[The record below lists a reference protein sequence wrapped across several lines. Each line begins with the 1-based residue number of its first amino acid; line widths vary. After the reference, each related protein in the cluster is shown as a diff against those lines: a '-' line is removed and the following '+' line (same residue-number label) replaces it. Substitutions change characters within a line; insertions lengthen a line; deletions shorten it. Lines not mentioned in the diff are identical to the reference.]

1 LDNKKMNLQVELMN
15 AIEISDLERVMEV
28 LSLGVDLR
36 LHESFI
42 PLHNASMVKPKIF
55 LALLYYGLDLFEWV
69 EGHKNALYWVVREG
83 RTDIINI
90 LFKIGYLDPEIH
102 HNQIKIALKY
112 TKDKCTKATM
122 LKKFIN
128 RGFQGRSFVPAY
140 AYNHYE
146 NLQPSPAFDK
156 SSILSYFEIKKNKRV
171 YVESPELSP
180 RQQK

>member
-1 LDNKKMNLQVELMN
+1 MNLQVELIN

-36 LHESFI
+36 INPDFV
-42 PLHNASMVKPKIF
+42 PLHVSSMVKPKIF

-69 EGHKNALYWVVREG
+69 EGHRTALYWVVREG
-83 RTDIINI
+83 RTDLINI

-102 HNQIKIALKY
+102 HNQIRIALKY
-112 TKDKCTKATM
+112 TKDKSIKTMM

-146 NLQPSPAFDK
+146 NLQASSAFDK
-156 SSILSYFEIKKNKRV
+156 SSILSYFEIKKKRV